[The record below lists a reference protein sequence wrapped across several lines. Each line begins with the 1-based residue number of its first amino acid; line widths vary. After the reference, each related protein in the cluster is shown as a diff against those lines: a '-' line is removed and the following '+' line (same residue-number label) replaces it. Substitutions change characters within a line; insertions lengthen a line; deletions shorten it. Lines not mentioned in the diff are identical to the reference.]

1 MTQPLTPA
9 QFIAKL
15 EKADQTVA
23 DWCREN
29 GCSSAVAYRVLNGG
43 SIGRWGEARRVAKK
57 MGLRLPET
65 PSAAARL
72 KVAA

>member
-1 MTQPLTPA
+1 MTQPLTPE
-9 QFIAKL
+9 QFLAKL
-15 EKADQTVA
+15 QDADKTVA

-29 GCSSAVAYRVLNGG
+29 ACSSAVAYRVLKGD

-65 PSAAARL
+65 PAAIARL